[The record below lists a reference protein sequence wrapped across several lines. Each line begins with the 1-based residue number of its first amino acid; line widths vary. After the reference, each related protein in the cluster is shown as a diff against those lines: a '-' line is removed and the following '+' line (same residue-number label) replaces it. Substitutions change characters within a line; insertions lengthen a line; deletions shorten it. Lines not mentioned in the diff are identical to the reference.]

1 MAGQWA
7 KGSDAC
13 SYGEIIQLN
22 QKNSLILNCAPK
34 KTIKYVFLA
43 QNI

>member
-1 MAGQWA
+1 MAGQRA

-22 QKNSLILNCAPK
+22 QKKMLKMQLIYKNSQSEKLLK
-34 KTIKYVFLA
+34 WF
-43 QNI
+43 